1 MTLTSFISPYAKDRD
16 AVRARLEAQHDFIE
30 VFMDVSCPNHQCL
43 HAFAVSMQDRNEALN
58 EDP

>member
-30 VFMDVSCPNHQCL
+30 VFMDVSCSNRL
-43 HAFAVSMQDRNEALN
+43 HVL
-58 EDP
+58 P